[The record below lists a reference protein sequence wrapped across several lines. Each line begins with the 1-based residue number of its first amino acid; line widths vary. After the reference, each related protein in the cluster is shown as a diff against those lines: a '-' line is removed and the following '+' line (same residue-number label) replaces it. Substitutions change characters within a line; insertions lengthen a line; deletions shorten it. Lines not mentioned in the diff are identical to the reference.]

1 MLLQLMVAGFGVGRE
16 GGGGGVEVG
25 GWVGVRVW
33 LVGDVGCGVWGVG
46 RGDEGW
52 REEGKT

>member
-25 GWVGVRVW
+25 GWVGVRVG